1 MSMSEKPVYETPK
14 VTSLDNRNS
23 VLGGENGNDK
33 CDSGSGDVFGC
44 LTGNTATG
52 WGCDEG
58 NSPATN
64 QVP

>member
-1 MSMSEKPVYETPK
+1 MKNKPEYETPK
-14 VTSLDNRNS
+14 VSKLDDRNS
-23 VLGGENGNDK
+23 LFGGEVEK
-33 CDSGSGDVFGC
+33 CDAGSGDVFGC

-52 WGCDEG
+52 RGCDEG